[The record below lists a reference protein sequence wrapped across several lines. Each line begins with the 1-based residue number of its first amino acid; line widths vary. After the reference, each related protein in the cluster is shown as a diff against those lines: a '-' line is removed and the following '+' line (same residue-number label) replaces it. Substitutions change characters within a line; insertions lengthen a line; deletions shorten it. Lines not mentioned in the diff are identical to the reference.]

1 MMFAI
6 GPKEKWEHDV
16 SKMCR
21 AALVVLVTDMQ
32 WRMALY
38 DQYFNT
44 EKMVSMID
52 MAKKYGRWDNAAAR
66 YAKFMADPDKAVKQ
80 WERRSK
86 AAKKAARHAKR
97 RSSNAR

>member
-1 MMFAI
+1 MMFPI

-32 WRMALY
+32 WRLALY

-44 EKMVSMID
+44 EKMVSMIAL
-52 MAKKYGRWDNAAAR
+52 AKKYGRWDNAEAR
-66 YAKFMADPDKAVKQ
+66 HAKFMADPDKAIKQ
-80 WERRSK
+80 TMRRRK
-86 AAKKAARHAKR
+86 AAKRASRQSKR
-97 RSSNAR
+97 RASNAR